1 MLRYSGHLIPY
12 VIDGEEVMTGL
23 LVVQIY
29 SPEAQR
35 IVTMLTE
42 MYKLLWKK
50 VSDKYR
56 IFTFC
61 VCVCVCVSHLTVHP
75 RNEFAE
81 VIKTSYLHEHAVEWY
96 KPLRTPLK

>member
-12 VIDGEEVMTGL
+12 VIDGEEVVTGL
-23 LVVQIY
+23 LVVQIH
-29 SPEAQR
+29 SPEALR
-35 IVTMLTE
+35 IITMLTE

-61 VCVCVCVSHLTVHP
+61 VCVCVCVSHLTVYH

-81 VIKTSYLHEHAVEWY
+81 VIKTSCLHEHAVGWY